1 MLAGLLIPVEAQS
14 WLPITEIES
23 IEVFMESLFGFL
35 STLELHPRFFNAR
48 IARESFEQYER
59 LLVSAISCLSPATAN
74 AAAKVSSSGGRASLP
89 VAIFINSGTSSRKAL
104 K

>member
-59 LLVSAISCLSPATAN
+59 LLVSRHLLSFAGDRERCGEGVELRAAPLCLSQFPSIRGPRPA
-74 AAAKVSSSGGRASLP
+74 RP
-89 VAIFINSGTSSRKAL
+89 
-104 K
+104 